1 MATPLEYL
9 SLINQLDEPR
19 EQDLTLVKDEPTV
32 SDYIADIVR
41 APVGGVS
48 DAIQG
53 LLTLGAIPIDYLAD
67 TNLTKKIDDV
77 FDKYAPDAR
86 TGIGEVVQTLTQFGV
101 PLGVASKLGAGMK
114 ILKAGNIRKLS
125 SLPTVG
131 AKGAE
136 LAKRAGYFGAIGGAI
151 DLAVSN
157 PGDNVTLS
165 ETLGFSESKNLDALE
180 GRERAAELF
189 KQKIRFGAE
198 GAIIGGAIPLLPA
211 AGSIGYKYGIQPVKQ
226 KVVDPVL
233 GKTLVALDKA
243 VVNPLSIA
251 IAGKGTKSLA
261 SDIIQKGGGLLK
273 KAIEKT
279 GLPPADS
286 WKYFDTKTGS
296 YGQRILKTLDNLKN
310 QFTTSGILSP
320 SLKAEGTKI
329 ASKIEAEM
337 KGFARIADR
346 IDNTL
351 EDIVSKYKFN
361 VYDKLT
367 RSDRFH
373 NIDDALQAEKNK
385 VFDYLQAQGPNAQK
399 RTLSEVHPAVQNE
412 AKELKKILKESNT
425 KYGNLLANSPDKAY
439 KELSKLFIED
449 ADNLF
454 KQRFAAFDN
463 KKFQYDPLTGTV
475 GKRAVQEIKNIIL
488 KNNDMKKIVANQT
501 SEDLAKLGGKGDY
514 EELFEKNL
522 QSLAEQKI
530 QGIKRA
536 AISSGSNPEKYVNSL
551 ARILGTEVTSLTR
564 PQKNFPDA
572 IKDFITTPKGRT
584 IPVKDYRNSI
594 IDALV
599 WNSKQTYSKN
609 YFDEVLKEWSRTGVI
624 VGNQLDSSGNI
635 IRLWEDVAEARGI
648 DPGRLHRIRDNQS
661 IPIKLE
667 IDPTTG
673 KAKKRSQPMYESEL
687 FTGEYYTLP
696 EIQHALL
703 ETKVGF
709 DKLFDVPFYKTL
721 MTLKA
726 GGQIAKTIFSP
737 MTQIRNV
744 TTASF
749 FPLASG
755 LIGSRASVGDAWKLV
770 AEDIFT
776 GAKTNLAKLNSEI
789 DDMVTRGVIDQ
800 NIQVNEIRTIL
811 NKAKDGMLSFES
823 FMNNPTVKKFV
834 DVYQGGD
841 NLWKIYADKFY
852 QSALN
857 DAFSYVSPAQAARG
871 LKGGTDDLILENV
884 KDWYRTVAK
893 ENFIETSIIT
903 GQKKTG
909 AEALKEVSAYLV
921 TNTIPTY
928 SKVPNIIKNLRTLP
942 LGNFVAFPAEIMRT
956 SANLLALGAKELTS
970 TNPFIRQMG
979 ARRLIGASATF
990 GGIGKIVSET
1000 AQYVTGVDDDKM
1012 DSARRSFLPTYEKN
1026 ATLIPLSA
1034 PDKDGKFKYF
1044 NFSYSNPYDSL
1055 VRPFNAIVSAYGDG
1069 RLNKDNAERI
1079 VMSAL
1084 FGDPVS
1090 DRPGA
1095 ISEFFAPFITESIGT
1110 ERVADVVLR
1119 EGKKRG
1125 GGIVYSPQDPLNVK
1139 IAKSID
1145 HIMGGLTPGAFTQAS
1160 RVWEGATG
1168 QFTDA
1173 GTARNTRDELMAM
1186 MSGIR
1191 VQEVKPLSS
1200 MPFIITSY
1208 GKDRTDISSKFG
1220 RVAYSANESLPNK
1233 LSAYKTYLLESYD
1246 SQNKMFR
1253 TLKDA
1258 ENLGIDDY
1266 ELKKIL
1272 EDRLTKSDTR
1282 RLLDGTFKVPTFSE
1296 ERFDALVRRVETENP
1311 QAALQLESN
1320 NEILKEIF
1328 KDTRTE
1334 LKYYDLNRGLDTL
1347 SDYLDRLLSPGAERA
1362 EAAPVRLA
1370 PVTRTTD
1377 QTVNLPSQVTGT
1389 PINQGLFQNQQT
1401 LGQNFNLL
1409 PTAEKVRI
1417 LFGG

>member
-1 MATPLEYL
+1 MATELEYL
-9 SLINQLDEPR
+9 SLLNAIDTPE
-19 EQDLTLVKDEPTV
+19 EQDITLVKDEATV
-32 SDYIADIVR
+32 SDYIADLVR
-41 APVGGVS
+41 APLGGVS

-53 LLTLGAIPIDYLAD
+53 LLTLGVLPIDYLAD
-67 TNLTKKIDDV
+67 SNLTKKIDDV
-77 FDKYAPDAR
+77 FDKYTPDAR
-86 TGIGEVVQTLTQFGV
+86 TGAGELVQTLVQFGL
-101 PLGVASKLGAGMK
+101 PLGVASKVGTGMK
-114 ILKAGNIRKLS
+114 ILKGGNVKKLS

-131 AKGAE
+131 AKGLE
-136 LAKRAGYFGAIGGAI
+136 LTKRAGYFGAIGGAL

-165 ETLGFSESKNLDALE
+165 ETLGFSESKNLDNLE
-180 GRERAAELF
+180 GRERAAEIF

-211 AGSIGYKYGIQPVKQ
+211 AGSIGYKYGIQPVAK
-226 KVVDPVL
+226 KVVGPVL
-233 GKTLVALDKA
+233 GKTLTALDKV
-243 VVNPLSIA
+243 VVNPLSVA

-261 SDIIQKGGGLLK
+261 SDIIEKGGGLLK
-273 KAIEKT
+273 KGIEKT

-310 QFTTSGILSP
+310 QFTTAGILSP

-329 ASKIEAEM
+329 AAKIESEV
-337 KGFARIADR
+337 KGFGRIADR

-351 EDIVSKYKFN
+351 EDIVSNYKLN

-367 RSDRFH
+367 GTRTFH
-373 NIDDALQAEKNK
+373 NIDDALQTEKNK
-385 VFDYLQAQGPNAQK
+385 VFDYLQSTGKEEVK
-399 RTLSEVHPAVQNE
+399 RTLKEVHPSVRLE
-412 AKELKKILKESNT
+412 AKNLKKILKESNT
-425 KYGNLLANSPDKAY
+425 KYGNLLANSPDESY
-439 KELSKLFIED
+439 RELAKLFIED

-463 KKFQYDPLTGTV
+463 KKFQYDPLTGPIGSKALSEV
-475 GKRAVQEIKNIIL
+475 KNMIIKN
-488 KNNDMKKIVANQT
+488 KSMNDVVKNQT
-501 SEDLAKLGGKGDY
+501 EKQLAELGAKGNY
-514 EELFEKNL
+514 EELFKKNL
-522 QSLAEQKI
+522 DDYAKLKI
-530 QGIKRA
+530 KGIKDA
-536 AISSGSNPEKYVNSL
+536 AILSGTNPEMYTNAL
-551 ARILGTEVTSLTR
+551 ADILQVQVKSLTR
-564 PQKNFPDA
+564 PQRNFPDA

-584 IPVKDYRNSI
+584 VPVKDYRNSV
-594 IDALV
+594 IDALA
-599 WNSKQTYSKN
+599 WNSKQTYSKQ
-609 YFDEVLKEWSRTGVI
+609 YFDEVLKEWERTGVI
-624 VGNQLDSSGNI
+624 TANQVDGKGKI
-635 IRLWEDVAEARGI
+635 IRDYKNVAREKGI
-648 DPGRLHRIRDNQS
+648 DPLRLRPVQPADQSRIR
-661 IPIKLE
+661 IE
-667 IDPTTG
+667 IDPATGQATT
-673 KAKKRSQPMYESEL
+673 KTQPMYESEL
-687 FTGEYYTLP
+687 FNGNYYTLP
-696 EIQHALL
+696 EIAHALQ

-709 DKLFDVPFYKTL
+709 DRLFDVPFYKSL

-776 GAKTNLAKLNSEI
+776 GAKTNLSKLNAEL
-789 DDMVTRGVIDQ
+789 DDMITRGVIDQ

-811 NKAKDGMLSFES
+811 NKAKDGAISFES

-841 NLWKIYADKFY
+841 NLWKVYADKFY
-852 QSALN
+852 QSALK

-871 LKGGTDDLILENV
+871 LKGGDDALILENV

-893 ENFIETSIIT
+893 EDFIENSIIT

-909 AEALKEVSAYLV
+909 EEALKEASAYLV

-1012 DSARRSFLPTYEKN
+1012 ESARRSFLPTYEKN
-1026 ATLIPLSA
+1026 ATLIPLTA
-1034 PDKDGKFKYF
+1034 PDQNGKFKYF

-1069 RLNKDNAERI
+1069 KLNKDSAERI

-1084 FGDPVS
+1084 FGDPVLE
-1090 DRPGA
+1090 RPGA

-1110 ERVADVVLR
+1110 ERVADVMLR

-1125 GGIVYSPQDPLNVK
+1125 GGIVFSPQDPLDVK
-1139 IAKSID
+1139 IGKSID
-1145 HIMGGLTPGAFTQAS
+1145 HIIGGLTPGALTQAS
-1160 RVWEGATG
+1160 RVWEGATQ

-1173 GTARNTRDELMAM
+1173 GTARNMRDELMAM

-1191 VQEVKPLSS
+1191 VQEVKPLTS

-1208 GKDRTDISSKFG
+1208 GRDRTNISSKFG
-1220 RVAYSANESLPNK
+1220 RVAYSASESLPDK
-1233 LSAYKTYLLESYD
+1233 LSAFKTYILESYD
-1246 SQNKMFR
+1246 SQNKMYR
-1253 TLKDA
+1253 TLQDA
-1258 ENLGIDDY
+1258 QNLGIDDY
-1266 ELKKIL
+1266 ELKSIL
-1272 EDRLTKSDTR
+1272 EDRLTKSDAK
-1282 RLLDGTFKVPTFSE
+1282 RLMDGTFKAPTFSE

-1311 QAALQLESN
+1311 EAAIQLESN
-1320 NEILKEIF
+1320 NDILKEIF
-1328 KDTRTE
+1328 KDIRTE
-1334 LKYYDLNRGLDTL
+1334 LKYYDLNRGLETL
-1347 SDYLDRLLSPGAERA
+1347 SDYLNQLLSPGAERA
-1362 EAAPVRLA
+1362 EAAPTRISPVR
-1370 PVTRTTD
+1370 RTTEQGATLPVPD
-1377 QTVNLPSQVTGT
+1377 LSQGNVAAVQTQPQNLGT
-1389 PINQGLFQNQQT
+1389 Q
-1401 LGQNFNLL
+1401 FNLL
-1409 PTAEKVRI
+1409 PSAEKVRI